1 MRFHEIEMHNVRGI
15 DSLAVRDIADRGVI
29 VISGEN
35 ESGKTTIADALEV
48 ALTVKWKSRAA
59 EALSLYSHN
68 TQDKPRIK
76 VRMELDGYE
85 FTLDKTF
92 GTTKD
97 AGTTITVHA
106 PHPEMLKDE
115 AAEKWLEQRRDS
127 ADTENLWQV
136 FVAEQGQAQKTLSL
150 GGFTQVTNALQT
162 ATGQRAE
169 TAAESGIFDA
179 VKQIFHEF
187 YTKAGKPK
195 KALTDVEEALSEA
208 RRVRDEAAEKVRE
221 FDALNE
227 EANNNEENQ
236 KAQRELL
243 PTAVAEVARWAE
255 AAEELQKFRVAV
267 DAARQKSES
276 AQQRY
281 DSAVKTQKDRETLI
295 GELDKAS
302 ASVQSVQQAASELEK
317 SYLSE
322 KNNIDKAQAK
332 RDAAVKEYRAARKA
346 EDTAAVEVQ
355 LAELR
360 DTKQKLSARVEKI
373 ESLRE
378 KLAEHRAAIA
388 KNPVEDSALEEV
400 QKAAGILRTAMAVL
414 QAASPVAKV
423 TAKAAAELTVDGEKV
438 TISPE
443 SEAVTRYIT
452 SPVAFAVGDI
462 DIEVSP
468 GTGAEKSQREVHRAE
483 EKLRDLLE
491 NLGVDSPEEAQQS
504 NTRRR
509 QAELEAERLEV
520 SLAEAS
526 ENRDFLSVQED
537 LDSVTSGVDIAAER
551 YQELSGEP
559 APEEISIDSAK
570 AKLEDLAKTRRQ
582 AEEKREQADGVLSV
596 LARRPAQEKY
606 MEAVSYLES
615 ARSVEKVRADA
626 LSGAREKASDAEVYA
641 TVENRKKELEN
652 ELASFAEA
660 QAELSKR
667 DAEDVAD
674 SLEGARGRVERSE
687 ARLAALEK
695 RRNEIR
701 VHLDYF
707 DSANEKLAAAEGAVE
722 RAQRQWASVSRRAL
736 AAKTLYETLVKAR
749 KESRAA
755 IAAPLLK
762 KLDEYG
768 GNVFGPD
775 TTFEMSESLEISS
788 RSNAQGSFAVSDLSG
803 GAQEQLDILLRLA
816 VAGVMEGGQGA
827 PVIIDDALGYSDENR
842 LRRMNNAIA
851 RAGRDMQVI
860 VLTCDENRFDRVKD
874 ARLLKIVDLA
884 IR

>member
-35 ESGKTTIADALEV
+35 ESGKTTIADALEA

-97 AGTTITVHA
+97 AGTTITVHV
-106 PHPEMLKDE
+106 PHPETLKDE

-195 KALTDVEEALSEA
+195 KALTDVEKALSEA

-281 DSAVKTQKDRETLI
+281 DSAVKTQKDREALI

-443 SEAVTRYIT
+443 GEAVTRYIT
-452 SPVAFAVGDI
+452 SPVVFAVGDI

-509 QAELEAERLEV
+509 QAALEAERLEV
-520 SLAEAS
+520 ALAEAS
-526 ENRDFLSVQED
+526 EDRDFLSVQED

-559 APEEISIDSAK
+559 APEEISIESAK

-596 LARRPAQEKY
+596 LTRRPAQEKY
-606 MEAVSYLES
+606 MEAVSNLES

-736 AAKTLYETLVKAR
+736 AAKTLYETLLKAR